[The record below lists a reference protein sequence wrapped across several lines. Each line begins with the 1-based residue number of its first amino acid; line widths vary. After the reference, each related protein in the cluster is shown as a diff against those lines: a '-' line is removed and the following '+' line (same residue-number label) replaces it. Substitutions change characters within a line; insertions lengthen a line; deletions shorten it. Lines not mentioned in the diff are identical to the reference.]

1 MKKTTYAV
9 IILCIC
15 MLLSGCMEEERKD
28 GIVENP
34 ETGESK
40 EAGKE
45 TAVDEKAEARTEK
58 TGTEPEDESWED
70 CMDFRGWFSR
80 Q

>member
-45 TAVDEKAEARTEK
+45 TGAGR
-58 TGTEPEDESWED
+58 
-70 CMDFRGWFSR
+70 
-80 Q
+80 